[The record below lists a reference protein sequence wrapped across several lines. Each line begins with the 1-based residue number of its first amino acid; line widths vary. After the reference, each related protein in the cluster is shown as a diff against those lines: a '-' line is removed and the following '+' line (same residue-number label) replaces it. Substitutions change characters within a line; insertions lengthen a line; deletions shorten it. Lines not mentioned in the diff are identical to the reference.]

1 MIPVNTKSLFAH
13 LCTQM
18 DKLDS
23 QEIDASTASAQASL
37 VGQAVNILNY
47 ELKRAVILSEKSY
60 TDNVR
65 NVESKNFD
73 SLPFT
78 KVKML
83 EEEK

>member
-1 MIPVNTKSLFAH
+1 MMPVNTKSLFAH

-18 DKLDS
+18 DRLDRND
-23 QEIDASTASAQASL
+23 IDASTASAQASL

-47 ELKRAVILSEKSY
+47 ELKRSVIMSEKSY
-60 TDNVR
+60 TENLR

-78 KVKML
+78 NQKLIGDVK
-83 EEEK
+83 